1 VGEAATINLKAEL
14 LSFPGRSRSQNFA
27 LACALMWVLVPELS
41 QRRRLLVLAICCMS
55 LLLIGIDVTIV
66 NVALPSI
73 RRDLHVS
80 LSGLQWTVDA
90 YILVLAS
97 LLMLSGS
104 TADRLGRRR
113 TFQTGLVLFTI
124 GSLLCSLAPGLGWL
138 IAFRM
143 VQAVGASMLN
153 PVALSIIT
161 NVFTQPRE
169 RARAI
174 GVWGGVIGISL
185 GLGPIVGGLLIETVG
200 WRSIFWINIP
210 IGLAAIGLTALFVPE
225 SRAPRPR
232 RVDVVGQLLVI
243 VALVCLT
250 YAIIDAP
257 RAGWTSPATLG
268 LLALALVAIGTLL
281 AYEPRRI
288 DPLLELR
295 FFRSAPFSG
304 ANAIAISAFGAFSG
318 FLFLNTLYLQDVR
331 GLSALQAGLC
341 TLPLAV
347 MTMIFAPLSGRLVG
361 SRGPRVPFLS
371 AGAAMC
377 AGGLMLVDLDAD
389 TSLGWLLVSY
399 LVFGLGFGLVNAP
412 IANTALSG
420 MPRSQA
426 GVAAAVAST
435 SRQVGAAL
443 GVAVVGSVLSSGLA
457 GSPRTGFAAAS
468 HPAWWIVAGC
478 GLAVLGIGALTTGR
492 WAVGTTERI
501 AHLFD
506 DDE

>member
-1 VGEAATINLKAEL
+1 MPD
-14 LSFPGRSRSQNFA
+14 LSS
-27 LACALMWVLVPELS
+27 
-41 QRRRLLVLAICCMS
+41 RRRLLVLAICCLS
-55 LLLIGIDVTIV
+55 LLLVGMDVTIV

-73 RRDLHVS
+73 RRDLGVS
-80 LSGLQWTVDA
+80 LSGLQWIIDA
-90 YILVLAS
+90 YVLVLAS

-113 TFQTGLVLFTI
+113 IFQTGLLLFTA

-138 IAFRM
+138 IGFRM

-153 PVALSIIT
+153 PVAMSIIT
-161 NVFTQPRE
+161 NVFTEPRE
-169 RARAI
+169 RAWAI
-174 GVWGGVIGISL
+174 GVWGGVVGISL
-185 GLGPIVGGLLIETVG
+185 GLGPVIGGVLVETVG
-200 WRSIFWINIP
+200 WRSIFLINIP
-210 IGLAAIGLTALFVPE
+210 IGLVAIVLTARFVPE

-232 RVDVVGQLLVI
+232 RVDPIGQLLVI
-243 VALVCLT
+243 VALASLT

-257 RAGWTSPATLG
+257 QTGWTSPRTLG
-268 LLALALVAIGTLL
+268 LLVLALVAVLMLL
-281 AYEPRRI
+281 VYEPRRT

-304 ANAIAISAFGAFSG
+304 ATVIAVSAFGAFSG
-318 FLFLNTLYLQDVR
+318 FLFLNTLYLQEVR

-347 MTMIFAPLSGRLVG
+347 MTLIFAPLSGRLVG
-361 SRGPRVPFLS
+361 SHGPRVPLLA
-371 AGAAMC
+371 AGSAMC
-377 AGGLMLVDLDAD
+377 AGALMLIGLDAD
-389 TSLGWLLVSY
+389 TSLQWLLASY

-412 IANTALSG
+412 ITNTALSG

-457 GSPRTGFAAAS
+457 GGLRTGFAAAS
-468 HPAWWIVAGC
+468 HAAWWILAAC
-478 GLAVLGIGALTTGR
+478 GLVVLAVGALTTGR
-492 WAVGTTERI
+492 WAVGTAART

-506 DDE
+506 DDD